1 MKSNL
6 NGIAAIICLISMMI
20 NAIEDDLSMV
30 VAVGFIFISNVIIME
45 K

>member
-1 MKSNL
+1 MKVSL

-20 NAIEDDLSMV
+20 NAIGDDLSMV

>member
-6 NGIAAIICLISMMI
+6 NGIAAIICLISMFI
-20 NAIEDDLSMV
+20 NAINDNLTMV